1 MAAALLLSLL
11 SSDLLL
17 VLFGYQNASCTRAR
31 WRQLTVRKEK
41 REKQQGKMADALQ
54 NLQTRDAFDEVNKAE
69 GMGTGNKVHIRV
81 QQRNR
86 RKCILTI
93 QGLDD
98 DLDLKKICKALRKN
112 LQCNGAVVKDKEYG
126 DIIQLQGDHRAVV
139 QEFLVDQEIITK
151 DQLVVHGF

>member
-1 MAAALLLSLL
+1 MKEEREQREQ
-11 SSDLLL
+11 
-17 VLFGYQNASCTRAR
+17 QNIIQTITRK
-31 WRQLTVRKEK
+31 TKIK
-41 REKQQGKMADALQ
+41 KKNMADSLQ

-69 GMGTGNKVHIRV
+69 GMGTGNKVHIRM
-81 QQRNR
+81 QMRNR

-112 LQCNGAVVKDKEYG
+112 LQCNGAVVKDEEYG
-126 DIIQLQGDHRAVV
+126 DIIQLQGDHRSVV

>member
-1 MAAALLLSLL
+1 
-11 SSDLLL
+11 
-17 VLFGYQNASCTRAR
+17 
-31 WRQLTVRKEK
+31 
-41 REKQQGKMADALQ
+41 MADSLQ

-69 GMGTGNKVHIRV
+69 GMGTGNKVHIRM
-81 QQRNR
+81 QMRNR

-126 DIIQLQGDHRAVV
+126 DIIQLQGDHRSVV
-139 QEFLVDQEIITK
+139 QEFLIDQEIITK
-151 DQLVVHGF
+151 DQLIVHGF

>member
-1 MAAALLLSLL
+1 
-11 SSDLLL
+11 
-17 VLFGYQNASCTRAR
+17 
-31 WRQLTVRKEK
+31 
-41 REKQQGKMADALQ
+41 MADALQ

-126 DIIQLQGDHRAVV
+126 DIIQLQGDHRSVV

-151 DQLVVHGF
+151 DQLVVHGFWKQVRVQRFFKDRSSQICPEIREDCIYCRGNRYYFKFTWQVWLMDGC

>member
-1 MAAALLLSLL
+1 MSYIELKEEREQREQ
-11 SSDLLL
+11 
-17 VLFGYQNASCTRAR
+17 QNIIQTITRK
-31 WRQLTVRKEK
+31 TKIK
-41 REKQQGKMADALQ
+41 KKNMADSLQ

-69 GMGTGNKVHIRV
+69 GMGTGNKVHIRM
-81 QQRNR
+81 QMRNR

-126 DIIQLQGDHRAVV
+126 DIIQLQGDHRSVV

>member
-1 MAAALLLSLL
+1 MSSFLSAKRF
-11 SSDLLL
+11 
-17 VLFGYQNASCTRAR
+17 VHTGKH
-31 WRQLTVRKEK
+31 WRQFTVRKDK
-41 REKQQGKMADALQ
+41 KEKQQGKMADALQ

-126 DIIQLQGDHRAVV
+126 DIIQLQGDHRSVV